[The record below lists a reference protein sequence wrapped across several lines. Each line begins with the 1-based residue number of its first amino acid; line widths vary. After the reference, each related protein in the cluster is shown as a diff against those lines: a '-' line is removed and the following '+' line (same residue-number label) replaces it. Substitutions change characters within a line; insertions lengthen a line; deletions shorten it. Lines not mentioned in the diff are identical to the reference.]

1 MQIESPYSRSATD
14 TLDSRI
20 RFNKIDNGNGL
31 QCHVLEAGD
40 PANPCVLLLHGF
52 PELAYSWRKVMV
64 PLAEAGFHVLAPDQ
78 RGYGQTTGSDNRY
91 HGDVATFRLF
101 NLVRDA
107 MGVAFAFGHA
117 RVHCVV
123 GHDFG
128 SSVAAWCAVIR
139 PDIFQS
145 VVMMSAPFSG
155 TPQVPLAEQGITS
168 AGVRTGVAAVDH
180 DALAALDPPR
190 KHYQWYYSTE
200 AANENLWHS
209 PQGLHDFMRAY
220 YHHKSADW
228 AGNQPYALG
237 SWSADALAKLPTY
250 YIMRKEAGMA
260 DTVAVEMPDAAA
272 IEANQWLPDTELSVY
287 IDEFSRTGF
296 QGGLNWYRCVTSGA
310 YIAELQTFSGLTIDN
325 PSMYIAGASD
335 WGIYQ
340 KPGEYESMQTT
351 ACTAM
356 QGCHLLEGAGHW
368 VQQETPKEVS
378 RLLIQFLLMEKP

>member
-117 RVHCVV
+117 QVHCVV

-180 DALAALDPPR
+180 DALAALCLLYTSPSPR
-190 KHYQWYYSTE
+190 
-200 AANENLWHS
+200 
-209 PQGLHDFMRAY
+209 D
-220 YHHKSADW
+220 
-228 AGNQPYALG
+228 
-237 SWSADALAKLPTY
+237 
-250 YIMRKEAGMA
+250 
-260 DTVAVEMPDAAA
+260 
-272 IEANQWLPDTELSVY
+272 
-287 IDEFSRTGF
+287 
-296 QGGLNWYRCVTSGA
+296 
-310 YIAELQTFSGLTIDN
+310 
-325 PSMYIAGASD
+325 
-335 WGIYQ
+335 
-340 KPGEYESMQTT
+340 
-351 ACTAM
+351 
-356 QGCHLLEGAGHW
+356 
-368 VQQETPKEVS
+368 
-378 RLLIQFLLMEKP
+378 